1 MTRCY
6 EIAEVLVKHN
16 TKDKMVKTTH
26 EEIWKQY
33 KESNYWVSN
42 TGFVK
47 STYGVTDRLMATCDD
62 GHGYL
67 KTTLSFGISQAA
79 FKIHIL
85 VAELFVE
92 KPDGDVEVNHIDCN
106 KHNNSAYNLEWITHA
121 SNMKHGW
128 ANECFD
134 RGEDSYIAVLTEE
147 NVSEIKIAF
156 VEYKLSNTEL
166 ALKYNVAKGT
176 ISKIR
181 SKQTWNHVRPELVYP
196 PSSPDESNKKK
207 LCGAD
212 IPQIRKFYKSGLS
225 LAEIGRKFNV
235 HSGTI
240 NGIVSGKTWK
250 NY

>member
-1 MTRCY
+1 M
-6 EIAEVLVKHN
+6 LVKHN
-16 TKDKMVKTTH
+16 MKDKMDNTTH
-26 EEIWKQY
+26 EIWKQY
-33 KESNYWVSN
+33 KDSYYFVSN
-42 TGFVK
+42 KGRVK
-47 STYGVTDRLMATCDD
+47 STFGLTDRIMSTCDD

-67 KTTLSFGISQAA
+67 KTTLSFGAHQEA

-92 KPDGDVEVNHIDCN
+92 KPEGEVEVNHIDTD
-106 KHNNSAYNLEWITHA
+106 KRNNFASNLEWISHV

-128 ANECFD
+128 QNDCFD
-134 RGEDSYIAVLTEE
+134 KGEECYNAVLTEKD
-147 NVSEIKIAF
+147 VCEIKQSF

-166 ALKYNVAKGT
+166 AKKYGVAKGT

-181 SKQTWNHVRPELVYP
+181 SKQTWKDVLPGLMFP
-196 PSSPDESNKKK
+196 PGSPDESNKKK

-212 IPQIRKFYKSGLS
+212 IPLIRDFYAKGLS
-225 LAEIGRKFNV
+225 MAEIGRKFNV

-240 NGIVSGKTWK
+240 NGIVTGRTWI